1 MSEMVKFGPQSYGE
15 LVSYIGQIVQSPA
28 CPVKN
33 AADALLI
40 VMTGAELGIPPMQS
54 LRGLHVIKGRAVLSA
69 DAIAGVVRKSGL
81 CASLALVELTNERCV
96 YKTMRRDDPAEQTY
110 TFTLDDARVAG
121 LLGND
126 NYKKHP
132 RAMLRARCIA
142 AICRAVYPDAL
153 MGVYVEGE
161 LDEFQSSQGEEARP
175 QINRSPRQAER
186 EELEDAQLVED
197 SEPAPKSPEDLG
209 GYEGPQDWSEDRKW
223 QTQKGRFFALMNEA
237 AVLGKDEIE
246 EFRAWIKR
254 SMNVGSFRHIA
265 PDKLQRMNDRIQ
277 QQKPLDRG
285 EWVRGKLAEGA
296 PNLVAAPV
304 EKPDP
309 HTPA

>member
-1 MSEMVKFGPQSYGE
+1 MSEMVKFGPQTYGE
-15 LVSYIGQIVQSPA
+15 LVSYVGQIVQSPA

-96 YKTMRRDDPAEQTY
+96 YKTTRRDDPAEQVY
-110 TFTLDDARVAG
+110 TFSLDDARQAG

-161 LDEFQSSQGEEARP
+161 LDEQTVESQIHRAP
-175 QINRSPRQAER
+175 QAAAPR
-186 EELEDAQLVED
+186 EEFEDAQLVEE
-197 SEPAPKSPEDLG
+197 SEPAPNSPEDIAG
-209 GYEGPQDWSEDRKW
+209 D
-223 QTQKGRFFALMNEA
+223 AA
-237 AVLGKDEIE
+237 AVS
-246 EFRAWIKR
+246 RA
-254 SMNVGSFRHIA
+254 
-265 PDKLQRMNDRIQ
+265 DQRGR
-277 QQKPLDRG
+277 RA
-285 EWVRGKLAEGA
+285 LA
-296 PNLVAAPV
+296 
-304 EKPDP
+304 
-309 HTPA
+309 

>member
-1 MSEMVKFGPQSYGE
+1 MSEMVKFGPQTYGE
-15 LVSYIGQIVQSPA
+15 LVSYVGQIVQSPA

-96 YKTMRRDDPAEQTY
+96 YKTTRRDDPAEQVY
-110 TFTLDDARVAG
+110 TFSLDDARQAG

-161 LDEFQSSQGEEARP
+161 LIDEQQVESQ
-175 QINRSPRQAER
+175 IHRSPQAAAPR
-186 EELEDAQLVED
+186 EEFEDAQLVED
-197 SEPAPKSPEDLG
+197 SEAASNSPEDLG
-209 GYEGPQDWSEDRKW
+209 GSEAAPKDWSEDEQWKRA
-223 QTQKGRFFALMNEA
+223 QRFYRMLISEGDVLDRDELEQVHIYTRRIMGVTSSRHIDPARFKKLNSQIA
-237 AVLGKDEIE
+237 AVPVED
-246 EFRAWIKR
+246 RA
-254 SMNVGSFRHIA
+254 
-265 PDKLQRMNDRIQ
+265 
-277 QQKPLDRG
+277 
-285 EWVRGKLAEGA
+285 EWLRGKIAEMH
-296 PNLVAAPV
+296 PNPIETQLDKPAA
-304 EKPDP
+304 
-309 HTPA
+309 HTAA